1 MNFDGSPGLSF
12 PIRRELG
19 HPDPGSDMRPAHA
32 AIERSTARRARAGKR
47 PSSPVCLWVPGA
59 RRSRSGAIFAFL
71 IRYAFAAA
79 WAVAVPKAAHA
90 SPPSATL
97 AEAPADI
104 PADAV
109 TGARELVPF
118 FGALRSGRVD
128 VIGIG
133 DSNQLL
139 GGHGWDHG
147 WDHGWNFALASGP
160 GLYATGLHSAGENAG
175 NSAGVGYRSATIST
189 LGTGLFSY
197 VAAAPQRDLLSFAP
211 GATPISPLVVPA
223 GSSVSTAINLGL
235 QIEASHPIGTNG
247 RLRFHSVVA
256 CWPGSTAIVQPAVR
270 LGQAPWTTLST
281 LSPLQLSGPSGTVAR
296 SWVEIPAA
304 ARNAALNFRWTPWG
318 AANID
323 GPFMALYMRAESAD
337 TAVGAS
343 FHTLYGT
350 GGMSARDIAEHLRS
364 TPIQTLSLFLAE
376 ASRLQS
382 RGVLVRINTGLNDRN
397 ETLPS
402 VDAGITPGNSE
413 AAFEDNLRAIIA
425 RVKQAWDAAAL
436 PADQLYFLLTV
447 SHPVATPDEQLL
459 MQYRDAADRI
469 ASGTPSIASIR
480 MDRLTTSGEM
490 LASGWYQSGGSDRN
504 HLTQA
509 AYEVLASREWSTLKA
524 VVERTCPADMNR
536 DLDTD
541 MLDFLAFF
549 NCFDTAD
556 IAADMDADGI
566 VDFLDFLAFFNS
578 YDQGC

>member
-1 MNFDGSPGLSF
+1 MNFDGSPSLFF
-12 PIRRELG
+12 PIRTELG
-19 HPDPGSDMRPAHA
+19 YPDPGSDMRPARA
-32 AIERSTARRARAGKR
+32 AIERSTVRLARAGNAT
-47 PSSPVCLWVPGA
+47 SSPVCLWVPGA

-71 IRYAFAAA
+71 SRCAFAAA
-79 WAVAVPKAAHA
+79 WAVAIPSAAHA
-90 SPPSATL
+90 SPPPAIR
-97 AEAPADI
+97 ADAPADV
-104 PADAV
+104 PSDAV
-109 TGARELVPF
+109 TGARELIPF

-139 GGHGWDHG
+139 GGHG

-175 NSAGVGYRSATIST
+175 NSAGVGYRCATIST
-189 LGTGLFSY
+189 LGTGLFAY
-197 VAAAPQRDLLSFAP
+197 AAPAPQRDLLSFAH
-211 GATPISPLVVPA
+211 GATPLSPLVVPT
-223 GSSVSTAINLGL
+223 GSSASTAINLGF

-256 CWPGSTAIVQPAVR
+256 CWPGSTAIVQPSVR

-281 LSPLQLSGPSGTVAR
+281 LSPLQLSGLGGTVTR

-337 TAVGAS
+337 TAVGTS

-350 GGMSARDIAEHLRS
+350 GGMSAHDIAEHLRS
-364 TPIQTLSLFLAE
+364 TPIQTLSLFLSE

-402 VDAGITPGNSE
+402 VDAGILPGNSE

-425 RVKQAWDAAAL
+425 RVRQAWDAAVL
-436 PADQLYFLLTV
+436 PPEQLYFLLTV
-447 SHPVATPDEQLL
+447 SHPVATPDELLL

-469 ASGTPSIASIR
+469 ASGAPSVASIR
-480 MDRLTTSGEM
+480 MDRLTTAGEM
-490 LASGWYQSGGSDRN
+490 LASGWYQSGGTDRN
-504 HLTQA
+504 HLTRA
-509 AYEVLASREWSTLKA
+509 AYEVLASREWSTLKQ

-578 YDQGC
+578 FDRGC